1 MRVFFKCNFNFFKA
15 GFELTKTLC
24 KSKLTFLYVKIFFID
39 FLFLHFFGFKAL
51 FKSSRHVH
59 ETLLVESFNQG
70 GHFFLKNQ
78 DGSIQLNIGIF
89 IKQNWIY
96 NQKKVYH
103 HIVLSKFNIKWGYFS
118 IYYKNHLKLFI
129 NAVCRKRNMFRGWS
143 WRVYDSAQE
152 EVGVLPISLKKIYLD
167 NL

>member
-1 MRVFFKCNFNFFKA
+1 M
-15 GFELTKTLC
+15 
-24 KSKLTFLYVKIFFID
+24 
-39 FLFLHFFGFKAL
+39 FLHFFGFKAL

-59 ETLLVESFNQG
+59 KTLLVESFNQG

-103 HIVLSKFNIKWGYFS
+103 HIVLFKFNIKWGYFS
-118 IYYKNHLKLFI
+118 IYYKNHLKLFL
-129 NAVCRKRNMFRGWS
+129 NAACRKRNMFTNTWIVHTS
-143 WRVYDSAQE
+143 ESLNLLTKTPFNSISYLLYTTLLNWLYYYFTNVK
-152 EVGVLPISLKKIYLD
+152 VLLFLFNYLKWL
-167 NL
+167 